1 MENKSIKFMF
11 EDENLFIESLDGQ
24 VTLFNS
30 REIFKG
36 GVDIDLERLG
46 LNYPEKSTAE
56 TFFDICDVA
65 GTNYFLDTFLSV
77 TTDLNGAVL
86 TQNQITRFCEK
97 YPDYLSREK
106 AGTFFLTKNDK
117 GYFVINV
124 TMHSYMM
131 IRGVDNEYSLIDV
144 DIDIAVGKFGLSPTV
159 RAIGSSFPKEHILRV
174 VIPRLISNN
183 L

>member
-11 EDENLFIESLDGQ
+11 EDENLFVESLDGQ

-30 REIFKG
+30 KDIFKG

-46 LNYPEKSTAE
+46 INYPEKPTAE

-97 YPDYLSREK
+97 YPDYLGGEK
-106 AGTFFLTKNDK
+106 AGTFFLIKNDK
-117 GYFVINV
+117 GYFIINV
-124 TMHSYMM
+124 TIHNLM
-131 IRGVDNEYSLIDV
+131 IKGVNNEYSPV
-144 DIDIAVGKFGLSPTV
+144 DIDITAGKFGLSPTV
-159 RAIGSSFPKEHILRV
+159 RAIGSSFPKGHILRV
-174 VIPRLISNN
+174 VIPRVTGNN